1 LVNPPR
7 NGFPKAAHR
16 MSDRAELRDSA
27 AAAAQAVKTYIRMNR
42 ADLAE
47 DGELLSLLLPERFD
61 AGEVRD
67 LQRFVIDRLREENG
81 ALKAER
87 DALKSTRDQGVRLG
101 DGVKRA
107 VLELLDARSF
117 EEAIAIATNAAPG
130 LGADRVALCVEAVAG
145 LESEGVRIISPGTT
159 LAVLGHEGSGAI
171 LSGGAQMLLGKAGHD
186 CKSVAV
192 FRLRIGQGTPAAI
205 YVLGAR
211 EAGRFEGAQTAAD
224 LGFFARA
231 LERTIRAWL
240 DLPKA

>member
-1 LVNPPR
+1 
-7 NGFPKAAHR
+7 

-42 ADLAE
+42 AVLAA

-61 AGEVRD
+61 SDKDVRD

-87 DALKSTRDQGVRLG
+87 DALTSARESVVRLG
-101 DGVKRA
+101 DGAKRA
-107 VLELLDARSF
+107 VLDLLDARSF
-117 EEAIAIATNAAPG
+117 EEAIEVATAAATSF
-130 LGADRVALCVEAVAG
+130 GADRAALCVEAVSG
-145 LESEGVRIISPGTT
+145 LESDGVRIISPGTT

-171 LSGGAQMLLGKAGHD
+171 LSGCGDLLLGKAAREY
-186 CKSVAV
+186 KSVAV
-192 FRLRIGQGTPAAI
+192 FRLRIGRDTPAAM

-211 EAGRFEGAQTAAD
+211 EPGRFEGAETAAD

-240 DLPKA
+240 DLPKT